1 MIHDETLPDKMIE
14 RITNENLAIF
24 LFHGVINQQTHR
36 VRNYTGKHIKA
47 DLFATCMKRL
57 SKFGNA
63 LSMDEVL
70 YFCESGEAL
79 PPRAYAVTFD
89 DGFENNIS
97 VAAPILADFEIPAMI
112 YITSG
117 FVEGNQMSW
126 IDCIE
131 NAVEMTTMDKIK
143 VEWSNDAFLLQT
155 TEHRIDF
162 LTQIRLFVKNEPDCD
177 PNVFAEQLCDQLGVP
192 GQIESNDPIDLK
204 MNWADVQKANE
215 SEFFSIGGHSHT
227 HPTLSFL
234 DDNQLAFEL
243 DTCLY
248 LLKEEAGVSPAH
260 FSYPEGLSHCYSEK
274 VIKELKKRG
283 VRCSPTAIDGINK
296 TGADPFHLLRIM
308 VG

>member
-1 MIHDETLPDKMIE
+1 MIHDKTLPDKMIE

-24 LFHGVINQQTHR
+24 LFHGVINQRTHL
-36 VRNYTGKHIKA
+36 VRNYTGKHIQA

-57 SKFGNA
+57 SEFGNA

-79 PPRAYAVTFD
+79 PPKAYAVTFD

-97 VAAPILADFEIPAMI
+97 VAAPTLADFEIPAMI
-112 YITSG
+112 YITSS
-117 FVEGNQMSW
+117 FVEGNLMSW

-143 VEWSNDAFLLQT
+143 VEWSNEEFLLHT
-155 TEHRIDF
+155 AENRIDF
-162 LTQIRLFVKNEPDCD
+162 LTQIRLFVKNKPDCD
-177 PNVFAEQLCDQLGVP
+177 SNVFAEQLCNQLGFP
-192 GQIESNDPIDLK
+192 ERIKSNDPIDLK
-204 MNWADVQKANE
+204 MTWADVQKTNE

-227 HPTLSFL
+227 HPILSFL

-243 DTCLY
+243 DTCLD
-248 LLKEEAGVSPAH
+248 LLREEAGVSPTH

-274 VIKELKKRG
+274 VIKELIKRG

-296 TGADPFHLLRIM
+296 TGTDPFHLFRIM